1 MDFLGVQP
9 HEKSKCQFL
18 KMVDFSDFVMPRILL
33 YKMFESWNLTQTF
46 YSRSLTSGWIL
57 SKNWFNMKKYW
68 PLQIWHFWLC
78 RYYHMNFQSHNQF
91 FKKSFPVPLGVF
103 RVPKSVSSTEF
114 TPEVKFQSIKVILTE
129 NRDLSQ
135 IYPKVRV
142 ANLWSQNYW
151 RDAFL
156 KNFQICSK
164 TVKYV
169 ISTSKLA

>member
-1 MDFLGVQP
+1 
-9 HEKSKCQFL
+9 
-18 KMVDFSDFVMPRILL
+18 MVDFSDFVMPRILL

-129 NRDLSQ
+129 KS
-135 IYPKVRV
+135 
-142 ANLWSQNYW
+142 W
-151 RDAFL
+151 
-156 KNFQICSK
+156 FQPRAHRLGGSP
-164 TVKYV
+164 
-169 ISTSKLA
+169 TSKKFEETDFSKKIILLQNCQIRDQHLQISLKK

>member
-9 HEKSKCQFL
+9 HEKSKYQFL

-114 TPEVKFQSIKVILTE
+114 TPEVKFQSIKVIMTTYLKKSWFGPPGE
-129 NRDLSQ
+129 SGG
-135 IYPKVRV
+135 YEK
-142 ANLWSQNYW
+142 NYW
-151 RDAFL
+151 RYVFL

-164 TVKYV
+164 TVK
-169 ISTSKLA
+169 

>member
-1 MDFLGVQP
+1 
-9 HEKSKCQFL
+9 
-18 KMVDFSDFVMPRILL
+18 
-33 YKMFESWNLTQTF
+33 
-46 YSRSLTSGWIL
+46 
-57 SKNWFNMKKYW
+57 
-68 PLQIWHFWLC
+68 
-78 RYYHMNFQSHNQF
+78 MNFQSHNQF

-114 TPEVKFQSIKVILTE
+114 TPEVKFHSIKVILTE

-169 ISTSKLA
+169 ISTFKLAEKSSFRPKKFLPHFLDFLGVQPHEKSKYQFLKMVDFSDFVMPRILLYKMFES